1 MDQIYYDLAAA
12 SCYVPLSGLIWLYG
26 DDGEM
31 LPANVSAKMI
41 YDKIADSPYA
51 HDFKIFSYSG
61 SNDIAGNGT
70 KALVE
75 ELNKLDLFS
84 PKNMEFGFKDGGE
97 HFYGHI
103 NEYLY
108 HALLLIWKKED

>member
-12 SCYVPLSGLIWLYG
+12 SCYVPWSGPIWLYD

-41 YDKIADSPYA
+41 YYKIADSPYA

-61 SNDIAGNGT
+61 SNDIVGKGI
-70 KALVE
+70 KALV
-75 ELNKLDLFS
+75 
-84 PKNMEFGFKDGGE
+84 
-97 HFYGHI
+97 
-103 NEYLY
+103 
-108 HALLLIWKKED
+108 